1 MKPLSYHLYI
11 LWKRNPHGS
20 YTTREGRKDMLR
32 MIARQLG
39 EMGFKHMAHTSLKQK
54 HIQALVKRWQAEGIT
69 VGTIKNRMSVLR
81 WWAEQIGKPNVV
93 LSNDSY
99 GIGKRETSTHS
110 KAQSLDQE
118 KLKQINN
125 PYIIASLKLEEAFGL
140 RREEAIKFIPS
151 YADQGDHIRLKASWC
166 KGGRARTIPI
176 LTQQQREVLDFAKQ
190 IAGNGSLIPSDT
202 NYKTQLNRYE
212 KQTQKVGL
220 RNMHGLRHQ
229 YAQQRYQT
237 LTGWPCPHA
246 GGPSRK
252 ELSEEQRQIDYQ
264 ARLIISNELG
274 HGRISIVA
282 KYCGG

>member
-11 LWKRNPHGS
+11 LWKRNLHGS

-32 MIARQLG
+32 MIARQLD
-39 EMGFKHMAHTSLKQK
+39 EMGFKHMTHTSLKQK
-54 HIQALVKRWQAEGIT
+54 HSQALVDRWKAEGIT

-93 LSNDSY
+93 LSNDAY
-99 GIGKRETSTHS
+99 GIGKRQTSTHS

-118 KLKQINN
+118 KLKQINS

-176 LTQQQREVLDFAKQ
+176 LTQQQREALDFAKQ
-190 IAGNGSLIPSDT
+190 IAGNCSLIPADT

-252 ELSEEQRQIDYQ
+252 ELSAEQKQIDYQ

-274 HGRISIVA
+274 HGRISIVT
-282 KYCGG
+282 KYLGA

>member
-1 MKPLSYHLYI
+1 
-11 LWKRNPHGS
+11 
-20 YTTREGRKDMLR
+20 MLK
-32 MIARQLG
+32 MIARQLD
-39 EMGFKHMAHTSLKQK
+39 EMGFKHMTHISLKQK
-54 HIQALVKRWQAEGIT
+54 HSQALVNRWQAEGIT

-93 LSNDSY
+93 LSNDAY
-99 GIGKRETSTHS
+99 GIGKRQTSTHS
-110 KAQSLDQE
+110 KAQSLNQE
-118 KLKQINN
+118 KLKQINS

-140 RREEAIKFIPS
+140 RREEVIKFIPT

-176 LTQQQREVLDFAKQ
+176 LTQQQREALDFAKQ
-190 IAGNGSLIPSDT
+190 IAGSGSLIPADT

-246 GGPSRK
+246 GGPSKK

-264 ARLIISNELG
+264 ARLTISNELG
-274 HGRISIVA
+274 HGRVSIVA
-282 KYCGG
+282 KYCGS